1 MSYLRDLVRGEEA
14 AEQSSET
21 PRRSGRSRLT
31 RRRKAPPAGLEDEGL
46 GKEFGQRLDDL
57 VNFLGSR
64 PFFYSDR
71 VSRADL
77 AVYSFLNYIP
87 DTAGPVVAFV
97 ESRQPLVDLMARV
110 EAAVRS

>member
-1 MSYLRDLVRGEEA
+1 MVHILYGYVAVLNCFRFWFHRLLSELQGPLSEVLPDDL
-14 AEQSSET
+14 
-21 PRRSGRSRLT
+21 GR
-31 RRRKAPPAGLEDEGL
+31 
-46 GKEFGQRLDDL
+46 DL

-77 AVYSFLNYIP
+77 AVYSFLHYIP
-87 DTAGPVVAFV
+87 ETAGPVKAIVD
-97 ESRQPLVDLMARV
+97 SRRPLVDLMARV